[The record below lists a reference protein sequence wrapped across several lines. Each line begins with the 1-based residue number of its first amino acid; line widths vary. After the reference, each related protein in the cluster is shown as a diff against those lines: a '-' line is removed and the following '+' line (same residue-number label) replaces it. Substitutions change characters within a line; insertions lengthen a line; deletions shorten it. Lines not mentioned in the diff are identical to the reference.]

1 MKGKV
6 EQVADMALKMKSV
19 VLYNPENGLAAC
31 YERSGLEWK
40 MVIRKKEIENE
51 QSCTIVT
58 EEEFRN
64 TFIKYAKKGWDLHL
78 YSKALIVSSNVKVLP
93 F

>member
-1 MKGKV
+1 MRGKV

-19 VLYNPENGLAAC
+19 VLYNPESDLAAC

-40 MVIRKKEIENE
+40 MVIRKKKVDFE
-51 QSCTIVT
+51 QSCTIVS
-58 EEEFRN
+58 EEEFKN